1 MLLSMTGFGNAAQSS
16 ETAHVSV
23 ELKAVNNRYLKV
35 SMRLPEIA
43 AKFESEIEKL
53 IRDQIARGSV
63 QMSFRIRLD
72 GVQEVRKINS
82 SVLNSYMQQLK
93 AVHEQLNLGAQPL
106 PALTDLLQLP
116 GVIEDSEVGVDVAD
130 SIWPLLKSVV
140 EEAMTHFHEF
150 RGIEGESMR
159 HDLKLQCRVIE
170 EQVNEVEKQAPQVVA
185 EYRAKLL
192 DRVRK
197 AVSEADVQIDDKDV
211 IREVATFADR
221 CDINEEITRLRSH
234 IQQFYA
240 FTDSD
245 KSQGRKLEFIGQEMF
260 REINTIGSKANNVP
274 IAHAV
279 VEMKAAIERIR
290 EVLQNVE

>member
-1 MLLSMTGFGNAAQSS
+1 MTGFGNAAQSS

>member
-1 MLLSMTGFGNAAQSS
+1 MTGFGNAALSS

-43 AKFESEIEKL
+43 AKFESEVEKL
-53 IRDQIARGSV
+53 IREHIARGSV
-63 QMSFRIRLD
+63 QLSFRIRLSAVRA
-72 GVQEVRKINS
+72 GHTINTEVLEAYMNQLAAVQAS
-82 SVLNSYMQQLK
+82 
-93 AVHEQLNLGAQPL
+93 L
-106 PALTDLLQLP
+106 PAGSASQPALSDLLQLP
-116 GVIEDSEVGVDVAD
+116 GVIEDAEVASEVRE
-130 SIWPLLKSVV
+130 SIWPLLKSTI
-140 EEAMTHFHEF
+140 EEALTHFYDF
-150 RGIEGESMR
+150 RSIEGESMR
-159 HDLKLQCRVIE
+159 QDLKLQCQVIE
-170 EQVNEVEKQAPQVVA
+170 DQVNEVEKQAPSVVA
-185 EYRAKLL
+185 EYREKLL

-197 AVSEADVQIDDKDV
+197 AIADTDVQLEDKDV

-234 IQQFYA
+234 IQQFHA
-240 FTDSD
+240 FIDSE
-245 KSQGRKLEFIGQEMF
+245 KSLGRKLEFVGQEMF